1 MRVAWILAIIAGCG
15 SVKSEQHDAPLCTHE
30 TDMAFCA
37 RLGKNCGSVM
47 DADNCDQIRTAEC
60 GACSGGTPVCS
71 ATNVCVAPECG
82 TSFVG
87 TAGTPIT
94 DLNLP
99 NIQSAL
105 LGVAANGG
113 SVLYLRATTACVTS
127 GSDLLIA
134 DEAVA
139 GTPPYV
145 IHSLGSNPN
154 LAGFSRVEESM
165 TLSADGLTIVGVG
178 TDNRSFLTS
187 SRSAVGGTDF
197 SAASAG
203 LFATLNIS
211 LPAAPATVSWPL
223 LSHDGL
229 GFTFR
234 IDGSDANTNG
244 IYETTRTAT
253 TAAFPP
259 ATKLP
264 GAIQTFESISG
275 MSSDRLTAFVAM
287 NFGTQI
293 VTRPAVDQPF
303 TAAAGSTPPGNAFR
317 IVPIAGC
324 GLLFGTCEPGGC
336 NNEGICTWAKN

>member
-1 MRVAWILAIIAGCG
+1 
-15 SVKSEQHDAPLCTHE
+15 
-30 TDMAFCA
+30 
-37 RLGKNCGSVM
+37 
-47 DADNCDQIRTAEC
+47 
-60 GACSGGTPVCS
+60 VCS
-71 ATNVCVAPECG
+71 PTNVCVAPECG

-87 TAGTPIT
+87 TAGTPVT
-94 DLNLP
+94 DLN
-99 NIQSAL
+99 IAGRQSAL

-113 SVLYLRATTACVTS
+113 SVLYLRGTTMCLNTGAE
-127 GSDLLIA
+127 LLIA

-139 GTPPYV
+139 GTPPFV
-145 IHSLGSNPN
+145 VQSLPN
-154 LAGFSRVEESM
+154 LGGYARAEETM

-178 TDNRSFLTS
+178 TDNRSFLSS

-197 SAASAG
+197 SPASAG

-264 GAIQTFESISG
+264 GTVQTFQAISG
-275 MSSDRLTAFVAM
+275 ISSDRLTAFVTM
-287 NFGTQI
+287 NFATQI
-293 VTRPAVDQPF
+293 LTRPALDQPF
-303 TAAAGSTPPGNAFR
+303 AAAAGSTPPGSAFR
-317 IVPIAGC
+317 VVPVTGC
-324 GLLFGTCEPGGC
+324 GLLFGTCEPDEC
-336 NNEGICTWAKN
+336 ANEGICTWAKN

>member
-1 MRVAWILAIIAGCG
+1 MRAGWILAVVAGCG
-15 SVKSEQHDAPLCTHE
+15 SVKEQHDATECTHE
-30 TDMAFCA
+30 TDTAFCA
-37 RLGKNCGSVM
+37 RIGKNCGSVM
-47 DADNCDQIRTAEC
+47 DADNCDQIRTVDC
-60 GACSGGTPVCS
+60 GMCSGGTPVCS
-71 ATNVCVAPECG
+71 PTNVCIAPECG

-94 DLNLP
+94 DLN
-99 NIQSAL
+99 IAGRQSAL

-113 SVLYLRATTACVTS
+113 SVLYLRATTMCLPTGATLV
-127 GSDLLIA
+127 IA

-139 GTPPYV
+139 GTPPFV
-145 IHSLGSNPN
+145 VQP
-154 LAGFSRVEESM
+154 LAGVAGLGGFAKTEETM

-178 TDNRSFLTS
+178 TDNRSFLSS

-197 SAASAG
+197 SMASAG

-211 LPAAPATVSWPL
+211 LPAGPANVSWPL

-234 IDGSDANTNG
+234 VGGSDANTNG
-244 IYETTRTAT
+244 IYETTRTST

-264 GAIQTFESISG
+264 GVVQTFDALSG
-275 MSSDRLTAFVAM
+275 MSSDRLTAFVTM

-293 VTRPAVDQPF
+293 LTRPALDQPF
-303 TAAAGSTPPGNAFR
+303 AAPTSSTPPGSAFR
-317 IVPIAGC
+317 VVPVTGC

-336 NNEGICTWAKN
+336 ANESICTWAKN